1 MSTPEITLEDLATVV
16 HAPEAPVLPDG
27 APVSPPKR
35 PRGRPRKNP
44 VAEAETPKPVEKK
57 QAPEMP
63 KPGVL
68 ADGISG
74 LYTFAGFGLM
84 PFAPKTAVTVAG
96 QAEECAKAWEA
107 AAAANPKI
115 RAALIALTNGSVYGA
130 LVMAHVPIV
139 LAVVSETK
147 ERKELR
153 ASEQADADS
162 AAARAPHP
170 MERPSSPVRLATGG
184 AHWDR
189 GDDGVGQN

>member
-1 MSTPEITLEDLATVV
+1 MTTPDITLDDLASVV
-16 HAPEAPVLPDG
+16 HAPETPVLPEG

-44 VAEAETPKPVEKK
+44 VADTDQPKPVEKK

-84 PFAPKTAVTVAG
+84 PFAPKTAVTVAS
-96 QAEECAKAWEA
+96 QADECAKAWEA

-115 RAALIALTNGSVYGA
+115 RAALIALTSTSVYGA
-130 LVMAHVPIV
+130 LIMAHVPIV
-139 LAVVSETK
+139 LAVVAETK
-147 ERKELR
+147 EKKEIR
-153 ASEQADADS
+153 ASSEADSDS
-162 AAARAPHP
+162 AATGPAYPVEGPPA
-170 MERPSSPVRLATGG
+170 PVRLATRG
-184 AHWDR
+184 AHRDR
-189 GDDGVGQN
+189 GYDGVGQN